1 MHVLLQFG
9 NRHDITRHVQTLIV
23 EQDIQIF
30 NMKEIVL
37 KRKNESMK
45 ALTKFLLDNI
55 ELQRWVQKLRRTQ
68 LRISLGSQNDPWLL

>member
-23 EQDIQIF
+23 QQDIQIF

-45 ALTKFLLDNI
+45 ALTKFLLDNT
-55 ELQRWVQKLRRTQ
+55 ELQRLVQKLRRTQ
-68 LRISLGSQNDPWLL
+68 LRISLGSQNDP

>member
-45 ALTKFLLDNI
+45 ALTKFLLDNT
-55 ELQRWVQKLRRTQ
+55 ELQRLVQKLRRTQ
-68 LRISLGSQNDPWLL
+68 LRISLGSQNDP

>member
-68 LRISLGSQNDPWLL
+68 LRISLGSQNDP